1 VPVADRYTHA
11 MQILQ
16 TIGDEL
22 EEKQLNDILACFRDM
37 QWISEIE
44 MRRIRGIVQQEVST
58 VSQGKELL
66 RASLAR
72 ALLFWIVKSAE

>member
-1 VPVADRYTHA
+1 VVESRRGGGGYIRVGRVPVADRYTHA

-37 QWISEIE
+37 QWNQRNRNEAHPRHSFNK
-44 MRRIRGIVQQEVST
+44 R
-58 VSQGKELL
+58 
-66 RASLAR
+66 
-72 ALLFWIVKSAE
+72 